1 MTNLFSLIFKEKMK
15 HKVKGRQFKR
25 SKSQRKA
32 LLKHL
37 TEALVLHEKITTT
50 TAKAKELSVYA
61 EKLVTTAKKQNL
73 SSAKAIHDILADE
86 AAKKMI
92 NNISKKYKSRNGGY
106 TRVIKIGERKG
117 DVAEMSIIEFV

>member
-1 MTNLFSLIFKEKMK
+1 MTVEFDIKITMK

-25 SKSQRKA
+25 NKSQRKA

-61 EKLVTTAKKQNL
+61 EKLITTAKKQNL
-73 SSAKAIHDILADE
+73 SSAKAVHNILADE

-92 NNISKKYKSRNGGY
+92 NDISKKYKSRNGGY
-106 TRVIKIGERKG
+106 TRIIKVGERKG
-117 DVAEMSIIEFV
+117 DVAEMSIIELV

>member
-1 MTNLFSLIFKEKMK
+1 MTVEFDIKITMK
-15 HKVKGRQFKR
+15 HKIKGRQFKR

-61 EKLVTTAKKQNL
+61 EKLITTAKKQNL
-73 SSAKAIHDILADE
+73 SSTKAIHNILADE
-86 AAKKMI
+86 PAKKMI
-92 NNISKKYKSRNGGY
+92 NDISKKYKTRNGGY

-117 DVAEMSIIEFV
+117 DVAEMSIIELV

>member
-1 MTNLFSLIFKEKMK
+1 MK
-15 HKVKGRQFKR
+15 HKIKGRQFKR
-25 SKSQRKA
+25 NKSQRKA

-61 EKLVTTAKKQNL
+61 EKLITTAKKQNL
-73 SSAKAIHDILADE
+73 SSAKAIHSILADE
-86 AAKKMI
+86 PAKKMI
-92 NNISKKYKSRNGGY
+92 NIISKKYKSRNGGY

-117 DVAEMSIIEFV
+117 DVAEMAIIELV